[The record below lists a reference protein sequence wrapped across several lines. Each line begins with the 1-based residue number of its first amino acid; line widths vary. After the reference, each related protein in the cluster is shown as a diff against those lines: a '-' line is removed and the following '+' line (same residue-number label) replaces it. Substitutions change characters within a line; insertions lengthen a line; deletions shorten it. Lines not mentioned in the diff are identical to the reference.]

1 MAQLRATQ
9 EQLNHMAQRCHETG
23 EGLATGMAQLLDRI
37 QSLGGAGMRG
47 SANNAL
53 QGVSAELNSGL
64 TTILNALDE
73 LAGKISSASTQYGVQ
88 DEDAAN
94 EIRQAAEATGNS
106 TVIAALRG

>member
-1 MAQLRATQ
+1 MHATQ
-9 EQLNHMAQRCHETG
+9 EQLNRMAQRCQETG

-37 QSLGGAGMRG
+37 QSLSGTGMRG

-53 QGVSAELNSGL
+53 QSVSAELNSGL
-64 TTILNALDE
+64 TKILNALDE

-88 DEDAAN
+88 DEDAAT